1 MSGSAMVPVL
11 ENLFKESASNAPKSV
26 HSTAEVITSMTAKS
40 ERTLIL
46 LQEIAALND
55 ISDSGKGVDADARRR
70 RRKEIGEEIKQLA
83 RKKKPK

>member
-1 MSGSAMVPVL
+1 
-11 ENLFKESASNAPKSV
+11 
-26 HSTAEVITSMTAKS
+26 MTVKS

-55 ISDSGKGVDADARRR
+55 ISDSGKGEADARRK

-83 RKKKPK
+83 RKKKPQ